1 MKDLMRRFH
10 QLIELERERS
20 EMLKEIESVLG
31 FDMSFSEE
39 QIFKNAMDTFKQE
52 LDKEVVREITSWM
65 K

>member
-1 MKDLMRRFH
+1 MKDLMRRLH